1 MLLKKNIQV
10 GKIKFFFVIFLF
22 FIINENVF
30 SDEKNSLEGDFID
43 LKILDKVSSKDEIIK
58 IKIGSSVNHKN
69 LNIKVIKC
77 KNSKFDD
84 DPEIITYLQVK
95 DINEESKD
103 KVFIFNG
110 WMFASGPS
118 LNPFDHPV
126 YDLWVIK
133 CYS

>member
-10 GKIKFFFVIFLF
+10 GKIKFFFIIL
-22 FIINENVF
+22 IYILINENVF
-30 SDEKNSLEGDFID
+30 SDEKNSLEGEFID
-43 LKILDKVSSKDEIIK
+43 LKILDKVSSKDEILK
-58 IKIGSSVNHKN
+58 IKIGKNIKHKN
-69 LNIKVIKC
+69 LDIKVIKC

-84 DPEIITYLQVK
+84 DPEIITYLQIK
-95 DINEESKD
+95 DINAETKD
-103 KVFIFNG
+103 KVFVFNG

-133 CYS
+133 CYG